1 MSSENGLKQT
11 KLTDATY
18 TPIGLIVWD
27 RAVIQNR
34 FFFSTGRLNSPLSS
48 YSFLPYTVYGAHY
61 ACIVFRGA
69 NFYKLIQYY

>member
-1 MSSENGLKQT
+1 MLSEDGLKQT

-34 FFFSTGRLNSPLSS
+34 FFFLNWPPEQSAKFVQFST
-48 YSFLPYTVYGAHY
+48 THAHTYGAHY
-61 ACIVFRGA
+61 ACIVFRGP
-69 NFYKLIQYY
+69 NFHKLI